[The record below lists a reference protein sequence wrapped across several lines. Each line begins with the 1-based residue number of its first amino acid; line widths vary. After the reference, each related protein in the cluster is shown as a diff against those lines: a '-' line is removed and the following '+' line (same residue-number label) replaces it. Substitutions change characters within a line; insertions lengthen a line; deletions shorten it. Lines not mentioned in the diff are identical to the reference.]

1 MKKLLML
8 LIVIFSISMNAQTS
22 VGVALFHDLG
32 GSGLSA
38 FEINSE
44 FGLADGQYT
53 ISPSL
58 DYYMGL
64 SDEYEAGELLPS
76 SLIGINVDA
85 HYNLGDFESV
95 NYYPLVGIRY
105 QMGSLNYPGNAYL
118 GLKAQKVK
126 FNNFGFSLGGG
137 LTYSLSGNLKIIGE
151 VKYLIIKDYG
161 GLGILTGLIIN
172 IGE

>member
-1 MKKLLML
+1 MKKLLSL
-8 LIVIFSISMNAQTS
+8 LIVIIGVNINAQTS
-22 VGVALFHDLG
+22 IGAGFFTGLDG
-32 GSGLSA
+32 GGLSA
-38 FEINSE
+38 LEINSE
-44 FGLADGQYT
+44 FALADGQYS

-64 SDEYEAGELLPS
+64 SDKYETGDLLPS

-161 GLGILTGLIIN
+161 GLGILTGLLIN
-172 IGE
+172 IGG